1 MSNLYAVVNMADW
14 VVGSFPSKEEAIEF
28 AKKDG
33 AVKGYHRY
41 VYKLVADVV
50 IETKTVTEV
59 IDHG

>member
-1 MSNLYAVVNMADW
+1 MLYAVVNAADW

-33 AVKGYHRY
+33 ADKCAHRY

-50 IETKTVTEV
+50 TETKIVTEV
-59 IDHG
+59 IDHE